1 MANSTIQERIAALK
15 DRIEQL
21 TARLPAHS
29 VKPEMFRQLEQLQE
43 ELESLLAAAER
54 EDPSLRVTRG

>member
-1 MANSTIQERIAALK
+1 MAEDTIQERIAVLK

-21 TARLPAHS
+21 TARMPAHS

-43 ELESLLAAAER
+43 ELEALLATAEKQ
-54 EDPSLRVTRG
+54 DPSLRSG